1 MGEDRAE
8 SAAFASTLA
17 CECFARARARAFEGS
32 GVGAGRWRR
41 VLVRAASL
49 AGEMLGPGHAG
60 DVDRGVVGEL
70 LLLNSLLAKK

>member
-8 SAAFASTLA
+8 FAAFASTLA
-17 CECFARARARAFEGS
+17 RECFARARAFEGS

-49 AGEMLGPGHAG
+49 AGGMLGPGHAG
-60 DVDRGVVGEL
+60 VVDRGVVGEL